1 MTDVTDATRD
11 AGADAMIRACL
22 SLDQPRSFFLF
33 AGAGSGK
40 TRSLKGAL
48 EGLDTQTLTTLRKHS
63 RKIAVITYTNAAAD
77 EITRRVKADPVFQVQ
92 TIHSFAW
99 SLIEGRTADIR
110 GWLESNLQTE
120 IAEIQAAHEN
130 GRAGKAHDKRVKN
143 MASKTKRLE
152 RLAEIR
158 TFTYTPVGDNFG
170 RDALQHTEVIA
181 LAAHFL
187 TESET
192 FQNIVLARYP
202 FILIDESQD
211 TMKPLMEALLTFE
224 ARHRGR
230 IALGL
235 LGDTMQRIYTD
246 GLRDLDQRVA
256 DFAQPAKQMNH
267 RSRARI
273 VDLANAIRRDDDSR
287 QQRARED
294 KPGGTVRVF
303 LAPSKG
309 TDRAAF
315 EASTRVEMAR
325 ITGDPAWQNAE
336 AIKTLTIERHMAA
349 ARLGFSELFEP
360 LSKPDK
366 LKDGFHDGTLPAI
379 RLFTHRVLPLVTAQ
393 KNGDA
398 FAAMA
403 VLRDGSPLVDKRGIR
418 AGREGQATGLDA
430 ARAGVAALMTL
441 FKDER
446 DPSCAEVLAVV
457 AEHRLFPIP
466 DQLRPCLPEDSPVAQ
481 DTADVLAERGPSFD
495 DLGITMPEA
504 TPPTETTITEAWTQA
519 LEAPFSQVARY
530 LAYVEDRS
538 PYGTHQGVKGLQFPR
553 VMVIADDAD
562 TRFKGRASYET
573 LFGVKQLSRDA
584 QKKADNGE
592 ETTIQRTRR
601 LLYVTCTRAEE
612 SLALVLYSEAP
623 DTIHRFL
630 ISKGWMAKD
639 EVVMAA
645 PGGRLSG
652 SCTAALN

>member
-11 AGADAMIRACL
+11 AGADATIRQCL

-40 TRSLKGAL
+40 TRSLKEAL
-48 EGLDTQTLTTLRKHS
+48 EGLDTATLMTLRKHS

-110 GWLESNLQTE
+110 GWLESNLRTE
-120 IAEIQAAHEN
+120 IAEIQAAHAK
-130 GRAGKAHDKRVKN
+130 GRAGTDAHDKREKK
-143 MASKTKRLE
+143 MASKKKRLE

-158 TFTYTPVGDNFG
+158 AFTYAPEGDNFG

-181 LAAHFL
+181 LAAHFM

-246 GLRDLDQRVA
+246 GLRDLEQRVG

-273 VDLANAIRRDDDSR
+273 VELANAIRRDDDGR

-303 LAPSKG
+303 LAPSEG
-309 TDRAAF
+309 TDRPAF
-315 EASTRVEMAR
+315 EAWTRAEMAR
-325 ITGDPAWQNAE
+325 ITEDRAWQDAE

-366 LKDGFHDGTLPAI
+366 LKDGFRDGTLPAM
-379 RLFTHRVLPLVTAQ
+379 RLFTHRVLPFVTAQ
-393 KNGDA
+393 RNGDA

-418 AGREGQATGLDA
+418 VGRAGQASGLDA
-430 ARAGVAALMTL
+430 ARAGVAELMTL

-446 DPSCAEVLAVV
+446 DPSCAEVLGVV
-457 AEHRLFPIP
+457 AEHRLFLIP
-466 DQLRPCLPEDSPVAQ
+466 DQLRPCLPDNSPVAQ
-481 DTADVLAERGPSFD
+481 DMADILAELGLIFD
-495 DLGITMPEA
+495 EQGLTTPEDA
-504 TPPTETTITEAWTQA
+504 PPIETTITEAWTQA
-519 LEAPFSQVARY
+519 LATPFSQVARY

-538 PYGTHQGVKGLQFPR
+538 PYGTHQGVKGLEFPR
-553 VMVIADDAD
+553 VMVIADDAH
-562 TRFKGRASYET
+562 TRFKGLASYET
-573 LFGVKQLSRDA
+573 LFGVKSLGRDA
-584 QKKADNGE
+584 QKKADKGD
-592 ETTIQRTRR
+592 ETTIERTRR

-623 DTIHRFL
+623 DTVRRFL
-630 ISKGWMAKD
+630 ISNGWMAED
-639 EVVMAA
+639 EVV
-645 PGGRLSG
+645 
-652 SCTAALN
+652 TAAADGTYQDA

>member
-1 MTDVTDATRD
+1 MMDVTDATRD

-40 TRSLKGAL
+40 TRSLKDAL
-48 EGLDTQTLTTLRKHS
+48 EGLETQTLTTLRKHS

-110 GWLESNLQTE
+110 SWLESNLQTE
-120 IAEIQAAHEN
+120 IAEIQAAHAK
-130 GRAGKAHDKRVKN
+130 GRAGNAHDERVKK
-143 MASKTKRLE
+143 MASKAKRLE

-158 TFTYTPVGDNFG
+158 AFTYAPVGDNFG

-246 GLRDLDQRVA
+246 GLRDLDQRVGH
-256 DFAQPAKQMNH
+256 FAQPAKQMNH

-273 VDLANAIRRDDDSR
+273 VDLANAIRRDNDGR

-294 KPGGTVRVF
+294 RPGGTVRVF
-303 LAPSKG
+303 LAPSEG

-315 EASTRVEMAR
+315 EAFTRAEMAR
-325 ITGDPAWQNAE
+325 ITCDPSWQNAE

-349 ARLGFSELFEP
+349 ARLCFSELFEP

-366 LKDGFHDGTLPAI
+366 LKDGFRDGTLPAM

-393 KNGDA
+393 RNGDA

-403 VLRDGSPLVDKRGIR
+403 VLRDGSPLVEKRGIR
-418 AGREGQATGLDA
+418 DGRAEQVTGLDS

-441 FKDER
+441 FNDER

-466 DQLRPCLPEDSPVAQ
+466 DQLRPCLRHDSSVAS
-481 DTADVLAERGPSFD
+481 DMADILVEFGPSLD
-495 DLGITMPEA
+495 DLDLIRSET
-504 TPPTETTITEAWTQA
+504 TPPTETTITEAWAQA

-538 PYGTHQGVKGLQFPR
+538 PYGTHQGVKGLEFPR
-553 VMVIADDAD
+553 VMVIADDVH
-562 TRFKGRASYET
+562 TRFKGLASYET
-573 LFGVKQLSRDA
+573 LFGVKPLSDDS
-584 QKKADNGE
+584 QKKASKGE
-592 ETTIQRTRR
+592 ETTIERTRR

-623 DTIHRFL
+623 DTIRRFL
-630 ISKGWMAKD
+630 ISNGWMA
-639 EVVMAA
+639 EGEIVMAA
-645 PGGRLSG
+645 TDGT
-652 SCTAALN
+652 CQAAALQR

>member
-11 AGADAMIRACL
+11 AGADATIRQCL

-40 TRSLKGAL
+40 TRSLKEAL
-48 EGLDTQTLTTLRKHS
+48 EGLDTATLMTLRKHS

-110 GWLESNLQTE
+110 GWLESNLRTE
-120 IAEIQAAHEN
+120 IAEIQAAHAK
-130 GRAGKAHDKRVKN
+130 GRAGTDAHDKREKK
-143 MASKTKRLE
+143 MASKKKRLE

-158 TFTYTPVGDNFG
+158 AFTYAPEGDNFG

-181 LAAHFL
+181 LAAHFM

-235 LGDTMQRIYTD
+235 LGGTMQRIYTD
-246 GLRDLDQRVA
+246 GLRDLEQRVG

-273 VDLANAIRRDDDSR
+273 VELANAIRRDDDGR

-303 LAPSKG
+303 LAPSEG
-309 TDRAAF
+309 TDRPAF
-315 EASTRVEMAR
+315 EAWTRAEMAR
-325 ITGDPAWQNAE
+325 ITEDRAWQDAE

-366 LKDGFHDGTLPAI
+366 LKDGFRDGTLPAM
-379 RLFTHRVLPLVTAQ
+379 RLFTHRVLPFVTAQ
-393 KNGDA
+393 RNGDA

-418 AGREGQATGLDA
+418 VGRAGQASGLDA
-430 ARAGVAALMTL
+430 ARAGVAELMTL

-446 DPSCAEVLAVV
+446 DPSCAEVLGVV
-457 AEHRLFPIP
+457 AEHRLFLIP
-466 DQLRPCLPEDSPVAQ
+466 DQLRPCLPDNSPVAQ
-481 DTADVLAERGPSFD
+481 DMADILAELGLIFD
-495 DLGITMPEA
+495 EQGLTTPEDA
-504 TPPTETTITEAWTQA
+504 PPIETTITEAWTQA
-519 LEAPFSQVARY
+519 LATPFSQVARY

-538 PYGTHQGVKGLQFPR
+538 PYGTHQGVKGLEFPR
-553 VMVIADDAD
+553 VMVIADDAH
-562 TRFKGRASYET
+562 TRFKGLASYET
-573 LFGVKQLSRDA
+573 LFGVKSLGRDA
-584 QKKADNGE
+584 QKKADKGD
-592 ETTIQRTRR
+592 ETTIERTRR

-623 DTIHRFL
+623 DTVRRFL
-630 ISKGWMAKD
+630 ISNGWMAED
-639 EVVMAA
+639 EVV
-645 PGGRLSG
+645 
-652 SCTAALN
+652 TAAADGTYQDA

>member
-11 AGADAMIRACL
+11 AGADDTIRQCL
-22 SLDQPRSFFLF
+22 SLDEPRSFFLF

-40 TRSLKGAL
+40 TRSLKEAL
-48 EGLDTQTLTTLRKHS
+48 EGLDTATLMTLRKHS

-77 EITRRVKADPVFQVQ
+77 EIKRRVKADPVFQVQ

-110 GWLESNLQTE
+110 GWLESNLQSE
-120 IAEIQAAHEN
+120 IADIRAAHAK
-130 GRAGKAHDKRVKN
+130 GRAGKAHDERIKK

-158 TFTYTPVGDNFG
+158 AFTYAPEGDNFG
-170 RDALQHTEVIA
+170 RDALQHTEVVA

-211 TMKPLMEALLTFE
+211 TMKPLMEALLIFE

-235 LGDTMQRIYTD
+235 LGDTMQRIYSD

-267 RSRARI
+267 RSRGRI
-273 VDLANAIRRDDDSR
+273 VDLANAIRHDDDGR

-303 LAPSKG
+303 LAPSEG

-315 EASTRVEMAR
+315 ETWTRAEMAR
-325 ITGDPAWQNAE
+325 ITGDPAWQSAE
-336 AIKTLTIERHMAA
+336 SIKALTIERHMAA

-360 LSKPDK
+360 LGKPDK
-366 LKDGFHDGTLPAI
+366 LKDGFRDGTLPAM
-379 RLFTHRVLPLVTAQ
+379 RFFTHRVLPLVTAQ
-393 KNGDA
+393 RNGDA
-398 FAAMA
+398 YAAMA
-403 VLRDGSPLVDKRGIR
+403 VLRDGSPLVEKRGIR
-418 AGREGQATGLDA
+418 AVGGGQNA
-430 ARAGVAALMTL
+430 ARMGVVALMTL
-441 FKDER
+441 FEDGQ
-446 DPSCAEVLAVV
+446 DPRCADVLAVV
-457 AEHRLFPIP
+457 AKHGLFPVP
-466 DQLRPCLPEDSPVAQ
+466 DQLQHCLP
-481 DTADVLAERGPSFD
+481 D
-495 DLGITMPEA
+495 DR
-504 TPPTETTITEAWTQA
+504 PPTQEDTDIGAEFIQSSANEAPTVPKAEAPAESPITEAWMQA

-530 LAYVEDRS
+530 RDYVEDRS
-538 PYGTHQGVKGLQFPR
+538 PFGTHQGVKGLEFPR
-553 VMVIADDAD
+553 VMVIADDFH
-562 TRFKGRASYET
+562 TRFKGLASYET

-584 QKKADNGE
+584 QKKADEGE
-592 ETTIQRTRR
+592 ETTIERTRR
-601 LLYVTCTRAEE
+601 LLYVTCTRAED

-623 DTIHRFL
+623 DSIRRFL
-630 ISKGWMAKD
+630 ISKGWMAED
-639 EVVMAA
+639 EIVMAA
-645 PGGRLSG
+645 VRG
-652 SCTAALN
+652 A

>member
-1 MTDVTDATRD
+1 VTDVTDATRD
-11 AGADAMIRACL
+11 AGADATIRACL
-22 SLDQPRSFFLF
+22 SLGQPRSFFLF

-40 TRSLKGAL
+40 TRSLKEAL

-110 GWLESNLQTE
+110 GWLESNLRTE
-120 IAEIQAAHEN
+120 IAEIQAAHAK
-130 GRAGKAHDKRVKN
+130 GRAGTDAHDKREKK

-158 TFTYTPVGDNFG
+158 AFTYAPEGDNFG
-170 RDALQHTEVIA
+170 REALQHTEVIA

-230 IALGL
+230 IVLGL

-246 GLRDLDQRVA
+246 GLRDLDQRVG

-267 RSRARI
+267 RSRKRI
-273 VDLANAIRRDDDSR
+273 VDLANSIRRDDDGR

-303 LAPSKG
+303 LAPSES
-309 TDRAAF
+309 TDRGAF
-315 EASTRVEMAR
+315 EAFACTDMAR

-366 LKDGFHDGTLPAI
+366 LKDGFRDGTLPAM
-379 RLFTHRVLPLVTAQ
+379 RLFTHRILPLVTAQ
-393 KNGDA
+393 RNGDT

-418 AGREGQATGLDA
+418 AGRGSQATGLDA

-446 DPSCAEVLAVV
+446 DPSCADVLAVV

-466 DQLRPCLPEDSPVAQ
+466 DQLRPCLPDENPVAQ
-481 DTADVLAERGPSFD
+481 DMADILAELDPLFD
-495 DLGITMPEA
+495 ELDLTTPED
-504 TPPTETTITEAWTQA
+504 TPPTEPTITEAWTQA
-519 LEAPFSQVARY
+519 LDAPFSQVARY

-538 PYGTHQGVKGLQFPR
+538 PFGTHQGVKGLEFPR
-553 VMVIADDAD
+553 VMVIADDAH
-562 TRFKGRASYET
+562 TRFKGLASYET
-573 LFGVKQLSRDA
+573 LFDVKRLSPA
-584 QKKADNGE
+584 SQKKADQGE
-592 ETTIQRTRR
+592 ETTIERTRR

-623 DTIHRFL
+623 DAVRRFL
-630 ISKGWMAKD
+630 ISNGWMAED
-639 EVVMAA
+639 EVV
-645 PGGRLSG
+645 
-652 SCTAALN
+652 TAAADGTYQDA

>member
-11 AGADAMIRACL
+11 AGADETIRACL

-40 TRSLKGAL
+40 TRSLKQAL
-48 EGLDTQTLTTLRKHS
+48 EGLDTQTLSTLRKHS
-63 RKIAVITYTNAAAD
+63 RKIAVITYTNVAAD

-99 SLIEGRTADIR
+99 SLIEGRNADIR
-110 GWLESNLQTE
+110 GWLESRLQTE
-120 IAEIQAAHEN
+120 IAEIRAAHAK
-130 GRAGKAHDKRVKN
+130 GRAGNAHDERVKK

-158 TFTYTPVGDNFG
+158 AFTYAPVGDNFG

-246 GLRDLDQRVA
+246 GLRDLDQRVG

-273 VDLANAIRRDDDSR
+273 VDLANAIRRDDDGR

-303 LAPSKG
+303 LAPSEG

-315 EASTRVEMAR
+315 EASARAEMAR
-325 ITGDPAWQNAE
+325 ITGDAAWQNAE

-349 ARLGFSELFEP
+349 ARLSFSELFEP

-366 LKDGFHDGTLPAI
+366 LKDGFRDGTLPAM
-379 RLFTHRVLPLVTAQ
+379 RLFTHRILPLVTAQ
-393 KNGDA
+393 RNGDA

-403 VLRDGSPLVDKRGIR
+403 VLRDGSPLVDKRGILT
-418 AGREGQATGLDA
+418 GCGGQATGLDA
-430 ARAGVAALMTL
+430 ARAGVAALMSL

-446 DPSCAEVLAVV
+446 DPSCTEVLAVV

-466 DQLRPCLPEDSPVAQ
+466 DQLRPCLSDDSSVAQ
-481 DTADVLAERGPSFD
+481 DVASIHAELGSFFD
-495 DLGITMPEA
+495 ELDLT
-504 TPPTETTITEAWTQA
+504 TPETTITEAWTEA
-519 LEAPFSQVARY
+519 LEAPFSQVAHY

-538 PYGTHQGVKGLQFPR
+538 PYGTHQGVKGLEFPR
-553 VMVIADDAD
+553 VMVIADDVH
-562 TRFKGRASYET
+562 TRFKGLASYET
-573 LFGVKQLSRDA
+573 LFEVKPLGPDA
-584 QKKADNGE
+584 QKKADKGE
-592 ETTIQRTRR
+592 ETTIERTRR

-623 DTIHRFL
+623 DTIRRFL
-630 ISKGWMAKD
+630 ISKKWMAED

-645 PGGRLSG
+645 TDG
-652 SCTAALN
+652 TYQEAEAALQR

>member
-11 AGADAMIRACL
+11 AGADATIRACL
-22 SLDQPRSFFLF
+22 SLGQPRSFFLF

-40 TRSLKGAL
+40 TRSLKEAL

-110 GWLESNLQTE
+110 GWLESNLRTE
-120 IAEIQAAHEN
+120 IAEIQAAHAK
-130 GRAGKAHDKRVKN
+130 GRAGTDAHDKREKK
-143 MASKTKRLE
+143 MASKTTRLE

-158 TFTYTPVGDNFG
+158 AFTYAPEGDNFG

-246 GLRDLDQRVA
+246 GLRDLDQRVG
-256 DFAQPAKQMNH
+256 DFSQPAKQMNH
-267 RSRARI
+267 RSRKRI
-273 VDLANAIRRDDDSR
+273 VDLANSIRRDDDGR

-303 LAPSKG
+303 LAPSEG
-309 TDRAAF
+309 TDRGAF
-315 EASTRVEMAR
+315 EAFACADMAR

-366 LKDGFHDGTLPAI
+366 LKDGFRDGTLPAM
-379 RLFTHRVLPLVTAQ
+379 RLFTHRVLPLMTAQ
-393 KNGDA
+393 RNGDA

-418 AGREGQATGLDA
+418 TGRGGQASGLDA

-441 FKDER
+441 FKDEP
-446 DPSCAEVLAVV
+446 DPSCADVLAVV

-466 DQLRPCLPEDSPVAQ
+466 DQLRPCLPDDNPAAQ
-481 DTADVLAERGPSFD
+481 DMADILAELDPLFD
-495 DLGITMPEA
+495 ELDLTTPED
-504 TPPTETTITEAWTQA
+504 TPPTEPSITEAWTQA
-519 LEAPFSQVARY
+519 LDAPFSQVARY

-538 PYGTHQGVKGLQFPR
+538 PFGTHQGVKGLEFPR
-553 VMVIADDAD
+553 VMVIADDVHN
-562 TRFKGRASYET
+562 RFKGLASYET
-573 LFGVKQLSRDA
+573 LFGVKPLGPTA

-592 ETTIQRTRR
+592 ETTIERTRR

-623 DTIHRFL
+623 DTVRRFL
-630 ISKGWMAKD
+630 ISNGWMAED
-639 EVVMAA
+639 EVV
-645 PGGRLSG
+645 
-652 SCTAALN
+652 TAAADGTYQDA

>member
-1 MTDVTDATRD
+1 MTNVTDDTCD
-11 AGADAMIRACL
+11 AGADATIRACL

-40 TRSLKGAL
+40 TRSLKDVL
-48 EGLDTQTLTTLRKHS
+48 EGLNTQTLTTLRKHS

-110 GWLESNLQTE
+110 GWLESRLQTE
-120 IAEIQAAHEN
+120 IAEIQAAHAN
-130 GRAGKAHDKRVKN
+130 GRGWGDAHDKRVRK
-143 MASKTKRLE
+143 MDSKTKRLE
-152 RLAEIR
+152 RLAQVR
-158 TFTYTPVGDNFG
+158 AFTYAPVGDNFG

-192 FQNIVLARYP
+192 FQNIILARYP

-211 TMKPLMEALLTFE
+211 TMKPLMEALLSFE

-246 GLRDLDQRVA
+246 GLRDLDKRLG

-273 VDLANAIRRDDDSR
+273 VDLANAIRRDDDGR
-287 QQRARED
+287 QQRARAD

-303 LAPSKG
+303 LAPSVG
-309 TDRAAF
+309 TDRGAF
-315 EASTRVEMAR
+315 EASARTEMAR

-366 LKDGFHDGTLPAI
+366 LKDGFRDGTLPAM

-393 KNGDA
+393 RDGDA

-418 AGREGQATGLDA
+418 VGRVGQATGLDA

-446 DPSCAEVLAVV
+446 DPSCADVLAVV

-466 DQLRPCLPEDSPVAQ
+466 DQLRPCSPDGSPVAQ
-481 DTADVLAERGPSFD
+481 DMADILAELGPFFD
-495 DLGITMPEA
+495 ELDQTASEA
-504 TPPTETTITEAWTQA
+504 TPPTETTVTDAWMQA

-538 PYGTHQGVKGLQFPR
+538 SYGTHQGVKGLQFAR
-553 VMVIADDAD
+553 VMVIADDVH
-562 TRFKGRASYET
+562 TRFKGFASYET
-573 LFGVKQLSRDA
+573 LFGVKPLSA
-584 QKKADNGE
+584 ASQKKADSGE
-592 ETTIQRTRR
+592 ETAVERTRR

-612 SLALVLYSEAP
+612 GLALVLYSEAP
-623 DTIHRFL
+623 DTIRRFL
-630 ISKGWMAKD
+630 TSNGWMAEE

-645 PGGRLSG
+645 TYG
-652 SCTAALN
+652 AYQED

>member
-1 MTDVTDATRD
+1 MVGVTDDTRD
-11 AGADAMIRACL
+11 AGADATIRACL

-40 TRSLKGAL
+40 TRSLKDAL
-48 EGLDTQTLTTLRKHS
+48 EGLDTQTLTTLRKHC

-110 GWLESNLQTE
+110 GWLESRLQTE
-120 IAEIQAAHEN
+120 IAEIQAAHAK
-130 GRAGKAHDKRVKN
+130 GRAGTDAHDKRVKK

-152 RLAEIR
+152 HLAEIR
-158 TFTYTPVGDNFG
+158 AFTYAPVGDNFG

-246 GLRDLDQRVA
+246 GLRDLDQRVG

-267 RSRARI
+267 RSRARV
-273 VDLANAIRRDDDSR
+273 VDLANAIRRDDDGR

-303 LAPSKG
+303 LAPSEG

-315 EASTRVEMAR
+315 EAWTRAEMTR
-325 ITGDPAWQNAE
+325 ITEDRAWQDAE

-366 LKDGFHDGTLPAI
+366 LKDGFRDGTLPAM

-393 KNGDA
+393 RNGDA

-418 AGREGQATGLDA
+418 AGHADQASGLDA

-441 FKDER
+441 FMDER

-466 DQLRPCLPEDSPVAQ
+466 DQFRPCLPDNSPVAQ
-481 DTADVLAERGPSFD
+481 DMADILAELGPTFD
-495 DLGITMPEA
+495 EQGLTTPED
-504 TPPTETTITEAWTQA
+504 TPPIATTITEAWTQA
-519 LEAPFSQVARY
+519 LAAPFSQVARY

-538 PYGTHQGVKGLQFPR
+538 PYGTHQGVKGLEFPR
-553 VMVIADDAD
+553 VMVVADDAH
-562 TRFKGRASYET
+562 TRFKGLASYET
-573 LFGVKQLSRDA
+573 LFEVKPLGPTA
-584 QKKADNGE
+584 QKQADKGE
-592 ETTIQRTRR
+592 ETTIERTRR

-623 DTIHRFL
+623 DTIRHFL
-630 ISKGWMAKD
+630 ISNGWMSED

-645 PGGRLSG
+645 PGG
-652 SCTAALN
+652 T

>member
-11 AGADAMIRACL
+11 AGADATIRECL

-40 TRSLKGAL
+40 TRSLKEAL

-110 GWLESNLQTE
+110 GWLESNLRTE
-120 IAEIQAAHEN
+120 IAEIQAAHAK
-130 GRAGKAHDKRVKN
+130 GRAGTDAHDKREKK

-158 TFTYTPVGDNFG
+158 AFTYAPEGDNFG

-246 GLRDLDQRVA
+246 GLRDLDQRVG

-267 RSRARI
+267 RSRKRI
-273 VDLANAIRRDDDSR
+273 VDLANSIRRDDDGR

-294 KPGGTVRVF
+294 KLGGTVRVF
-303 LAPSKG
+303 LAPSEG
-309 TDRAAF
+309 TDRGAF
-315 EASTRVEMAR
+315 EAFACADMAR

-366 LKDGFHDGTLPAI
+366 LKDGFRDGTLPAM
-379 RLFTHRVLPLVTAQ
+379 RLFTHRILPLVTAQ
-393 KNGDA
+393 RNGDA

-418 AGREGQATGLDA
+418 TRCGSQATGLDA

-441 FKDER
+441 FKDEP
-446 DPSCAEVLAVV
+446 DPSCADVLAVV

-466 DQLRPCLPEDSPVAQ
+466 DQLRPCLPDDNPAAQGMADILAELDPLFDELDLTTPEDSP
-481 DTADVLAERGPSFD
+481 
-495 DLGITMPEA
+495 
-504 TPPTETTITEAWTQA
+504 PTEPTITEAWTQA
-519 LEAPFSQVARY
+519 LDAPFSQVARY

-538 PYGTHQGVKGLQFPR
+538 PYGTHQGVKGLEFQR
-553 VMVIADDAD
+553 VMVIADDAH
-562 TRFKGRASYET
+562 TRFKGLASYET
-573 LFGVKQLSRDA
+573 LFDVKRLSPA
-584 QKKADNGE
+584 SQKKADQGE
-592 ETTIQRTRR
+592 ETTIERTRR

-623 DTIHRFL
+623 DAVRRFL
-630 ISKGWMAKD
+630 ISNGWMAAD
-639 EVVMAA
+639 EVVIAA
-645 PGGRLSG
+645 ADG
-652 SCTAALN
+652 TFQEAAQQR

>member
-1 MTDVTDATRD
+1 MTDATRD
-11 AGADAMIRACL
+11 AGADATIRACL
-22 SLDQPRSFFLF
+22 SLDRPRSFFLF

-40 TRSLKGAL
+40 TRSLKDAL

-110 GWLESNLQTE
+110 RWLETDLQTE
-120 IAEIQAAHEN
+120 IVKIQADHEK
-130 GRAGKAHDKRVKN
+130 GRGRGDAHDKRVKK

-158 TFTYTPVGDNFG
+158 AFTYAPVGDNFG
-170 RDALQHTEVIA
+170 RDALQHTEVID

-246 GLRDLDQRVA
+246 GLRDLDQRVG

-273 VDLANAIRRDDDSR
+273 VDLANAIRRDDDGR

-303 LAPSKG
+303 LAPSEG

-315 EASTRVEMAR
+315 EAYTRAEMAR

-349 ARLGFSELFEP
+349 ARLSFSELFEP

-366 LKDGFHDGTLPAI
+366 LKDGFRDGSLPAM

-418 AGREGQATGLDA
+418 AGRGGQATGLEA

-466 DQLRPCLPEDSPVAQ
+466 DQLRTCLPDDSPVAQ
-481 DTADVLAERGPSFD
+481 NMADILAELGPLFD
-495 DLGITMPEA
+495 GLDLTTPEA
-504 TPPTETTITEAWTQA
+504 IPPTETTFTEAWMQA
-519 LEAPFSQVARY
+519 LVAPFSQVARY

-538 PYGTHQGVKGLQFPR
+538 PYGTHQGVKGLEFPR
-553 VMVIADDAD
+553 VMVIADDYQ
-562 TRFKGRASYET
+562 TRFNGLASYET
-573 LFGVKQLSRDA
+573 LFGVKPLGPTA

-592 ETTIQRTRR
+592 ETTIERTRR

-623 DTIHRFL
+623 DTIRRFL
-630 ISKGWMAKD
+630 ISNGWMAED
-639 EVVMAA
+639 EIVMAVA
-645 PGGRLSG
+645 DG
-652 SCTAALN
+652 TYQEAALQR

>member
-1 MTDVTDATRD
+1 MTDVTDANRD
-11 AGADAMIRACL
+11 AGADATIRACL
-22 SLDQPRSFFLF
+22 SLAQPRSFFLF

-40 TRSLKGAL
+40 TRSLKDAL

-110 GWLESNLQTE
+110 GWLENNLQAE
-120 IAEIQAAHEN
+120 IAKIQADHEK
-130 GRAGKAHDKRVKN
+130 GRAGKAHDERVKK
-143 MASKTKRLE
+143 MASKTNRLE

-158 TFTYTPVGDNFG
+158 AFTYAPEGDNFG

-224 ARHRGR
+224 EQHRGR

-246 GLRDLDQRVA
+246 GLRDLDKRVG

-273 VDLANAIRRDDDSR
+273 VDLANAIRRDDDGR

-303 LAPSKG
+303 LAPSEG
-309 TDRAAF
+309 TVRGAF
-315 EASTRVEMAR
+315 EAFACADMAR

-366 LKDGFHDGTLPAI
+366 LKDGFRDGTLPAM

-393 KNGDA
+393 RNGDA

-418 AGREGQATGLDA
+418 VGRAGQASGLDA

-446 DPSCAEVLAVV
+446 DPSCAEVLGVV

-466 DQLRPCLPEDSPVAQ
+466 DQLRPCLPDNSPVAQ
-481 DTADVLAERGPSFD
+481 DMADILAEFGPIFD
-495 DLGITMPEA
+495 EQGLTTPEDA
-504 TPPTETTITEAWTQA
+504 PPIETTTTEAWTQA
-519 LEAPFSQVARY
+519 LATPFSQVARY

-538 PYGTHQGVKGLQFPR
+538 PYGTHQGVKGLEFPR
-553 VMVIADDAD
+553 VMVIADDAH
-562 TRFKGRASYET
+562 TRFKGLASYET
-573 LFGVKQLSRDA
+573 LFGVKPLGPDA
-584 QKKADNGE
+584 QKKADKGD
-592 ETTIQRTRR
+592 ETTIERTRR

-623 DTIHRFL
+623 DTIRRFL
-630 ISKGWMAKD
+630 ISNGWMAEE

-645 PGGRLSG
+645 ADGT
-652 SCTAALN
+652 CQEAALRR

>member
-1 MTDVTDATRD
+1 MTDVSDANRD
-11 AGADAMIRACL
+11 AGADATIRACL

-40 TRSLKGAL
+40 TRSLKDAL

-120 IAEIQAAHEN
+120 IAEIQAAHAK
-130 GRAGKAHDKRVKN
+130 GRAGNAHDERVKK

-158 TFTYTPVGDNFG
+158 AFTYAPEGDNFG

-192 FQNIVLARYP
+192 FQNIVLARFP

-246 GLRDLDQRVA
+246 GLRDLDQRVG
-256 DFAQPAKQMNH
+256 DFAQSAKQMNH

-273 VDLANAIRRDDDSR
+273 VDLANAIRRDDDGR

-303 LAPSKG
+303 LAPSAG

-315 EASTRVEMAR
+315 EAFTREEMAR
-325 ITGDPAWQNAE
+325 ITEDPAWQSAE

-366 LKDGFHDGTLPAI
+366 LKDGFRNGTLPAM
-379 RLFTHRVLPLVTAQ
+379 RLFTHRVLPLVTAER
-393 KNGDA
+393 NGDS

-403 VLRDGSPLVDKRGIR
+403 VMRDGSPLVDKRGIR
-418 AGREGQATGLDA
+418 AGRGGQATGLDA

-441 FKDER
+441 FMDDR

-457 AEHRLFPIP
+457 AKHQLFPIP
-466 DQLRPCLPEDSPVAQ
+466 DQLQSCLPDNSPVDQ
-481 DTADVLAERGPSFD
+481 DMADIIANLGPLFV
-495 DLGITMPEA
+495 DLDLTTPEA
-504 TPPTETTITEAWTQA
+504 TPTTETTIAEAWSQA

-538 PYGTHQGVKGLQFPR
+538 PYGTHQGVKGLEFPR
-553 VMVIADDAD
+553 VMVIADDVH
-562 TRFKGRASYET
+562 TRFKGLASYET
-573 LFGVKQLSRDA
+573 LFGVKPLGPDA
-584 QKKADNGE
+584 QKKADKGE
-592 ETTIQRTRR
+592 ETTIERTRR

-623 DTIHRFL
+623 DAIRGFL
-630 ISKGWMAKD
+630 ISNRWMA
-639 EVVMAA
+639 ENEIVMAA
-645 PGGRLSG
+645 TDG
-652 SCTAALN
+652 SHQEAALQR

>member
-1 MTDVTDATRD
+1 MTDVTDANRD

-40 TRSLKGAL
+40 TRSLKDAL

-99 SLIEGRTADIR
+99 SLIQGRTADIR

-120 IAEIQAAHEN
+120 IAEIQAAHAK
-130 GRAGKAHDKRVKN
+130 GRAGNAHDERVRK

-158 TFTYTPVGDNFG
+158 AFTYTPEGDNFG
-170 RDALQHTEVIA
+170 RDALQHAEVIA
-181 LAAHFL
+181 VAAHFL
-187 TESET
+187 TESKT
-192 FQNIVLARYP
+192 FQNIVLARHP

-230 IALGL
+230 VALGL

-246 GLRDLDQRVA
+246 GLRDLDKRVG
-256 DFAQPAKQMNH
+256 DFEQPAKQMNH

-273 VDLANAIRRDDDSR
+273 VELANAIRRDDDRR

-294 KPGGTVRVF
+294 KPGGNVRVF
-303 LAPSKG
+303 LAPSEG
-309 TDRAAF
+309 SDRAAF
-315 EASTRVEMAR
+315 EASARAEMAR

-366 LKDGFHDGTLPAI
+366 LKDGFRDGTLPAM

-393 KNGDA
+393 RNGDA

-418 AGREGQATGLDA
+418 AGRAGQANGLDA
-430 ARAGVAALMTL
+430 ARAGAAALMKL
-441 FKDER
+441 FKDDR

-466 DQLRPCLPEDSPVAQ
+466 DQLRPCLPDDSPMAQ
-481 DTADVLAERGPSFD
+481 DMADILAELSPFSD
-495 DLGITMPEA
+495 EPDPTTPEA
-504 TPPTETTITEAWTQA
+504 TPLTETTITEAWTQA

-538 PYGTHQGVKGLQFPR
+538 PYGTHQGVKGLEFPR
-553 VMVIADDAD
+553 VMVIADDAH
-562 TRFKGRASYET
+562 TRFNGLASYET
-573 LFGVKQLSRDA
+573 LFDVKRLSPA
-584 QKKADNGE
+584 SQKRADQGE
-592 ETTIQRTRR
+592 ETTIERTRR

-623 DTIHRFL
+623 DTIRRFL
-630 ISKGWMAKD
+630 ISKGWVAED

-645 PGGRLSG
+645 ADG
-652 SCTAALN
+652 TYQEAALRR

>member
-1 MTDVTDATRD
+1 MTDVTDANRD
-11 AGADAMIRACL
+11 AGADATIRACL
-22 SLDQPRSFFLF
+22 SLNQPRSFFLF

-40 TRSLKGAL
+40 TRSLKDAL
-48 EGLDTQTLTTLRKHS
+48 EGLDTATLTTLRKHS

-99 SLIEGRTADIR
+99 TLIEGRTADIR

-120 IAEIQAAHEN
+120 IAEIKAADAK
-130 GRAGKAHDKRVKN
+130 GRAGDAHDKRVKK
-143 MASKTKRLE
+143 MASKTKRVE

-158 TFTYTPVGDNFG
+158 AFTYSPVGDNFG

-246 GLRDLDQRVA
+246 GLRDLDQRVGN
-256 DFAQPAKQMNH
+256 FAQPAKQMNH

-273 VDLANAIRRDDDSR
+273 VDLANAIRRDDDGR

-303 LAPSKG
+303 LAPSEG
-309 TDRAAF
+309 TDRTAF
-315 EASTRVEMAR
+315 EAFTRAEMAR
-325 ITGDPAWQNAE
+325 IIGDSAWQNAE

-366 LKDGFHDGTLPAI
+366 LKDGFRDGTLPAM

-393 KNGDA
+393 RNGDA
-398 FAAMA
+398 FATMA
-403 VLRDGSPLVDKRGIR
+403 VLRDGSPLVDKRGVR
-418 AGREGQATGLDA
+418 AGRGRQATGLDA

-457 AEHRLFPIP
+457 AEHRLFQIP
-466 DQLRPCLPEDSPVAQ
+466 DQLRPCLLDDGPVAEGM
-481 DTADVLAERGPSFD
+481 ADILAEFD
-495 DLGITMPEA
+495 LDLTGLDLTIAEA
-504 TPPTETTITEAWTQA
+504 IPPTETTITEAWTQA
-519 LEAPFSQVARY
+519 LGAPFSQVARY

-538 PYGTHQGVKGLQFPR
+538 SYGTHQGVKGLQFPR
-553 VMVIADDAD
+553 VMVIADDAH
-562 TRFKGRASYET
+562 TRFKGLASYET
-573 LFGVKQLSRDA
+573 LFGVKPLSA
-584 QKKADNGE
+584 ASQKKADNDE
-592 ETTIQRTRR
+592 ETTIERTRR

-623 DTIHRFL
+623 DIIRRFL
-630 ISKGWMAKD
+630 ISKGWMVED
-639 EVVMAA
+639 EIVMAA
-645 PGGRLSG
+645 TDG
-652 SCTAALN
+652 TK

>member
-11 AGADAMIRACL
+11 AGADATIRACL

-40 TRSLKGAL
+40 TRSLKEAL
-48 EGLDTQTLTTLRKHS
+48 EGLDAQTLTTLRKHS

-110 GWLESNLQTE
+110 GWLETNLQTE
-120 IAEIQAAHEN
+120 IAEIQAAHAK
-130 GRAGKAHDKRVKN
+130 GRAGNAHDERVKK

-158 TFTYTPVGDNFG
+158 AFTYAPEGDNFG

-211 TMKPLMEALLTFE
+211 TMKPLMEALLAFE

-246 GLRDLDQRVA
+246 GLRDLDKRVG

-273 VDLANAIRRDDDSR
+273 VDLANAIRRDDDRR

-303 LAPSKG
+303 LAPSEG
-309 TDRAAF
+309 TDRATF
-315 EASTRVEMAR
+315 ETSARAEMTR
-325 ITGDPAWQNAE
+325 ISGDPEWQNAE
-336 AIKTLTIERHMAA
+336 SIKTLTIERHMAA

-366 LKDGFHDGTLPAI
+366 LKDGFRGGTLPAM

-393 KNGDA
+393 RNGDA
-398 FAAMA
+398 FAAMT

-418 AGREGQATGLDA
+418 AGRGSQATGLDA

-441 FKDER
+441 FEDER

-457 AEHRLFPIP
+457 AQHQLFPIP
-466 DQLRPCLPEDSPVAQ
+466 DQLQPCLPDDSPVAQ
-481 DTADVLAERGPSFD
+481 DVADFLAEHDPFPFEL
-495 DLGITMPEA
+495 DLTTLAA
-504 TPPTETTITEAWTQA
+504 TTPTETTITEAWREA

-538 PYGTHQGVKGLQFPR
+538 SYGTHQGVKGLEFPR
-553 VMVIADDAD
+553 VMVIADDVH
-562 TRFKGRASYET
+562 TRFKGLASYET
-573 LFGVKQLSRDA
+573 LFEVKHLGPDA
-584 QKKADNGE
+584 QKKADKGE
-592 ETTIQRTRR
+592 ETTIERTRR

-623 DTIHRFL
+623 DAIRRFL
-630 ISKGWMAKD
+630 ISKKWVAED
-639 EVVMAA
+639 EIVMAVTHGSNQEAA
-645 PGGRLSG
+645 PQS
-652 SCTAALN
+652 

>member
-11 AGADAMIRACL
+11 AGADATIRACL

-40 TRSLKGAL
+40 TRSLKEAL

-110 GWLESNLQTE
+110 GWLESNLRTE
-120 IAEIQAAHEN
+120 IAEIQAAHAK
-130 GRAGKAHDKRVKN
+130 GRAGTDAHDKREKK
-143 MASKTKRLE
+143 MASKTKRLG

-158 TFTYTPVGDNFG
+158 AFTYAPEGDNFG

-246 GLRDLDQRVA
+246 GLRDLDQRVG
-256 DFAQPAKQMNH
+256 DFSQPAKQMNH
-267 RSRARI
+267 RSRKRI
-273 VDLANAIRRDDDSR
+273 VDLANSIRRDDDGR
-287 QQRARED
+287 QQRTRED

-303 LAPSKG
+303 LAPNEG
-309 TDRAAF
+309 TDRGAF
-315 EASTRVEMAR
+315 EAFACADMAR

-366 LKDGFHDGTLPAI
+366 LKDGFRDGTLPAM

-393 KNGDA
+393 RNGDA

-418 AGREGQATGLDA
+418 VGRAGQASGLDA

-446 DPSCAEVLAVV
+446 DPSCAEVLGVV
-457 AEHRLFPIP
+457 AEHRLFLIP
-466 DQLRPCLPEDSPVAQ
+466 DQLRPCLPDNSPVAQ
-481 DTADVLAERGPSFD
+481 DMADILAELGPIFD
-495 DLGITMPEA
+495 EQGLTTPEDA
-504 TPPTETTITEAWTQA
+504 PPIETTITEAWTQA
-519 LEAPFSQVARY
+519 LATPFSQVARY

-538 PYGTHQGVKGLQFPR
+538 PYGTHQGVKGLEFPR
-553 VMVIADDAD
+553 VMVIADDAH
-562 TRFKGRASYET
+562 TRFKGLASYET
-573 LFGVKQLSRDA
+573 LFGVKPLGPDA
-584 QKKADNGE
+584 QKKADKGD
-592 ETTIQRTRR
+592 ETTIERTRR

-623 DTIHRFL
+623 DTIRRFL
-630 ISKGWMAKD
+630 ISNQWMAED

-645 PGGRLSG
+645 LDGTYRV
-652 SCTAALN
+652 AAPQR

>member
-1 MTDVTDATRD
+1 MTEVTDATRD
-11 AGADAMIRACL
+11 AGADATIRACL
-22 SLDQPRSFFLF
+22 SLDHPRSFFLF

-40 TRSLKGAL
+40 TRSLKDAL

-120 IAEIQAAHEN
+120 IADIQAAHAK
-130 GRAGKAHDKRVKN
+130 GRAGDAHDKRVKS

-158 TFTYTPVGDNFG
+158 AFTYAPVGDNFG
-170 RDALQHTEVIA
+170 RDALQHTEVIS

-246 GLRDLDQRVA
+246 GLRDLDKRVG

-273 VDLANAIRRDDDSR
+273 VDLANAIRRDDDGR

-303 LAPSKG
+303 LAPSES
-309 TDRAAF
+309 TDRATF
-315 EASTRVEMAR
+315 EASTRAEMAR
-325 ITGDPAWQNAE
+325 VTGDPEWQNTQ

-349 ARLGFSELFEP
+349 ARLSFSELFEP

-366 LKDGFHDGTLPAI
+366 LKDGFRDGTLPAL

-393 KNGDA
+393 RNGDA
-398 FAAMA
+398 FAAMT
-403 VLRDGSPLVDKRGIR
+403 VLRDGSPLVEKRGIR
-418 AGREGQATGLDA
+418 AGRGSLATGLDA

-441 FKDER
+441 FKGER
-446 DPSCAEVLAVV
+446 DPTCAEVLAIV

-466 DQLRPCLPEDSPVAQ
+466 DQLRPCLPDHSPVAQ
-481 DTADVLAERGPSFD
+481 DMANILAELDPIFD
-495 DLGITMPEA
+495 QLDLPTPEA
-504 TPPTETTITEAWTQA
+504 KPSTDTAITEAWTQA
-519 LEAPFSQVARY
+519 LEAPFSQVASY

-538 PYGTHQGVKGLQFPR
+538 PYGTHQGVKGLEFPR
-553 VMVIADDAD
+553 VMLIADDVH
-562 TRFKGRASYET
+562 TRFKGLASYET
-573 LFGVKQLSRDA
+573 LFGVKPLSDDSR
-584 QKKADNGE
+584 KKASKGE
-592 ETTIQRTRR
+592 ETTIERTRR

-612 SLALVLYSEAP
+612 SLALVFYSEAP
-623 DTIHRFL
+623 DTIRRFL
-630 ISKGWMAKD
+630 ISNKWVAED
-639 EVVMAA
+639 EIVMAA
-645 PGGRLSG
+645 TDGTYKAS
-652 SCTAALN
+652 

>member
-11 AGADAMIRACL
+11 ASADETIRACL
-22 SLDQPRSFFLF
+22 SLTAPRSFFLF

-40 TRSLKGAL
+40 TRSLKDAL
-48 EGLDTQTLTTLRKHS
+48 DGLDKATLTTLRKHS

-110 GWLESNLQTE
+110 LWLENHLETE
-120 IAEIQAAHEN
+120 IAKDKGTYAKS
-130 GRAGKAHDKRVKN
+130 GAGTKVRETSFKKVV
-143 MASKTKRLE
+143 SKTKRLD

-158 TFTYTPVGDNFG
+158 AFTYAPEGDNFS
-170 RDALQHTEVIA
+170 RDALQHGEVIA

-211 TMKPLMEALLTFE
+211 TMKPLMEALLSFE

-230 IALGL
+230 VALGL

-246 GLRDLDQRVA
+246 GLRDLDQRVE

-273 VDLANAIRRDDDSR
+273 VDLANAIRRDDDGR
-287 QQRARED
+287 EQRPRED
-294 KPGGTVRVF
+294 KPGGTVRAF

-315 EASTRVEMAR
+315 EDWTRAEMAR
-325 ITGDPAWQNAE
+325 ITEDPEWQDTE

-349 ARLGFSELFEP
+349 TRLGFSELFEP

-366 LKDGFHDGTLPAI
+366 LKDGFRDGTLPAM

-393 KNGDA
+393 ENGDA

-418 AGREGQATGLDA
+418 AGHGGQTTGLDS
-430 ARAGVAALMTL
+430 ARAGVAALMGL

-466 DQLRPCLPEDSPVAQ
+466 DQLRPCLPDESPVAQ
-481 DTADVLAERGPSFD
+481 DTVDFLAEL
-495 DLGITMPEA
+495 DLTTLEA
-504 TPPTETTITEAWTQA
+504 TPPTETIVTDAWTRA

-538 PYGTHQGVKGLQFPR
+538 PYGTHQGVKGLEFSR
-553 VMVIADDAD
+553 VMVIADDAH
-562 TRFKGRASYET
+562 TRFKGLASYET
-573 LFGVKQLSRDA
+573 LFHVKPLSPASR
-584 QKKADNGE
+584 KKADQGE
-592 ETTIQRTRR
+592 ETTIERTRR

-623 DTIHRFL
+623 DSVRRFL
-630 ISKGWMAKD
+630 ISNGWIAED

-645 PGGRLSG
+645 AGGAYQE
-652 SCTAALN
+652 AALQR

>member
-11 AGADAMIRACL
+11 AGADATIRQCL

-40 TRSLKGAL
+40 TRSLKYAL
-48 EGLDTQTLTTLRKHS
+48 EGLDTATLTTLRKHS
-63 RKIAVITYTNAAAD
+63 RKIAVITYTNAAAE

-99 SLIEGRTADIR
+99 SLIEGRTEDIR
-110 GWLESNLQTE
+110 GWLESHLQTE
-120 IAEIQAAHEN
+120 IAKEQAAHEK
-130 GRAGKAHDKRVKN
+130 GRAGTDAYAKRLKK
-143 MASKTKRLE
+143 MASMTKRLE
-152 RLAEIR
+152 RLGEIR
-158 TFTYTPVGDNFG
+158 AFTYAPEGNNFG
-170 RDALQHTEVIA
+170 RDALQHGEVIA

-211 TMKPLMEALLTFE
+211 TMKTLMEALLSFE
-224 ARHRGR
+224 VRHRGR
-230 IALGL
+230 VALGL

-246 GLRDLDQRVA
+246 GLRDLDQRVG

-273 VDLANAIRRDDDSR
+273 VDFANAIRRDDDGR

-303 LAPSKG
+303 LAPSVG

-315 EASTRVEMAR
+315 EAFTRAEMAR
-325 ITGDPAWQNAE
+325 ITEDPAWQDAE
-336 AIKTLTIERHMAA
+336 AVKTLTIERHMAA

-366 LKDGFHDGTLPAI
+366 LKDGFRDGTLPAM

-393 KNGDA
+393 RTGDA
-398 FAAMA
+398 FATMA
-403 VLRDGSPLVDKRGIR
+403 VLRDGSPLVDKKGIR
-418 AGREGQATGLDA
+418 AGRAGQATGLEA

-441 FKDER
+441 FEDDR

-466 DQLRPCLPEDSPVAQ
+466 EQLLPCLPDDSPVAP
-481 DTADVLAERGPSFD
+481 DIADIRAELGPLLDELDLTA
-495 DLGITMPEA
+495 PEA
-504 TPPTETTITEAWTQA
+504 TPPPEATITEAWTQA
-519 LEAPFSQVARY
+519 VEAPFSQVARY

-538 PYGTHQGVKGLQFPR
+538 PYGTHQGVKGLEFSR
-553 VMVIADDAD
+553 VMVIADDAH
-562 TRFKGRASYET
+562 TRFKGLASYET
-573 LFGVKQLSRDA
+573 LFGVKPLSA
-584 QKKADNGE
+584 ASLKKASIGE
-592 ETTIQRTRR
+592 ETTIERTRR

-623 DTIHRFL
+623 GTIRTFL
-630 ISKGWMAKD
+630 VSNGWMAED

-645 PGGRLSG
+645 ADG
-652 SCTAALN
+652 SLQEAALQR

>member
-1 MTDVTDATRD
+1 MTDVADATRD
-11 AGADAMIRACL
+11 AGADATIRACL
-22 SLDQPRSFFLF
+22 SLAQPRSFFLF

-40 TRSLKGAL
+40 TRSLKDAL

-110 GWLESNLQTE
+110 GWLESRLQTE
-120 IAEIQAAHEN
+120 IAEILADHAK
-130 GRAGKAHDKRVKN
+130 GRAGTDAHDKRVKKI
-143 MASKTKRLE
+143 ASKTKRLE

-158 TFTYTPVGDNFG
+158 AFTYAPEGDNFG

-211 TMKPLMEALLTFE
+211 TMKPLMEALLAFE

-246 GLRDLDQRVA
+246 GLRDLDQRVG

-273 VDLANAIRRDDDSR
+273 VDLANAIRRDDDGR

-303 LAPSKG
+303 LAQSEG
-309 TDRAAF
+309 TDRATF
-315 EASTRVEMAR
+315 EASTCAEMAR

-366 LKDGFHDGTLPAI
+366 LKDGFRDGTLPAM

-393 KNGDA
+393 RNGDA

-418 AGREGQATGLDA
+418 TGRGGQATGLDA

-466 DQLRPCLPEDSPVAQ
+466 DQLRPCLPDDSPVAQ
-481 DTADVLAERGPSFD
+481 DMADILAELSPVFD
-495 DLGITMPEA
+495 DLDLTTPEA
-504 TPPTETTITEAWTQA
+504 TPPTETAITEAWTQA

-538 PYGTHQGVKGLQFPR
+538 PYGTHQGVKGLEFPR

-562 TRFKGRASYET
+562 TRFKGLASYET
-573 LFGVKQLSRDA
+573 LFDVKRLSPA
-584 QKKADNGE
+584 SQKRADQGE
-592 ETTIQRTRR
+592 ETTIERTRR

-623 DTIHRFL
+623 DTIRRFL
-630 ISKGWMAKD
+630 ISNRWMAED

-645 PGGRLSG
+645 ADR
-652 SCTAALN
+652 TYQEAALRR

>member
-11 AGADAMIRACL
+11 AGADATIRQCL

-40 TRSLKGAL
+40 TRSLKEAL
-48 EGLDTQTLTTLRKHS
+48 EGLDTTTLMTLRKHS

-77 EITRRVKADPVFQVQ
+77 EIKRRVKADPVFQVQ

-110 GWLESNLQTE
+110 AWLESNLQSE
-120 IAEIQAAHEN
+120 ISDIQAAHAK
-130 GRAGKAHDKRVKN
+130 GRAGKAHDERIKK

-158 TFTYTPVGDNFG
+158 AFTYAPEGDNFS

-211 TMKPLMEALLTFE
+211 TMKPLMEALLIFE

-230 IALGL
+230 ISLGL
-235 LGDTMQRIYTD
+235 LGDTMQRIYSD

-267 RSRARI
+267 RSRERI
-273 VDLANAIRRDDDSR
+273 VDLANAIRRDDDRR

-303 LAPSKG
+303 LAPSEG
-309 TDRAAF
+309 TDRAVF
-315 EASTRVEMAR
+315 EAFTCAEMAR

-336 AIKTLTIERHMAA
+336 TVKTLTIERHMAA

-366 LKDGFHDGTLPAI
+366 LKDGFRDGTLPAM
-379 RLFTHRVLPLVTAQ
+379 RLFSHRVLPLVTAQ
-393 KNGDA
+393 RDGDA

-418 AGREGQATGLDA
+418 VGRAGQATGLDA

-466 DQLRPCLPEDSPVAQ
+466 DQLRPCLPEDRPAAQ
-481 DTADVLAERGPSFD
+481 DMADILAEL
-495 DLGITMPEA
+495 DLTTPED
-504 TPPTETTITEAWTQA
+504 TPPTDTTITDAWTQA
-519 LEAPFSQVARY
+519 LETPFSQVAHYR
-530 LAYVEDRS
+530 AYVEDRS
-538 PYGTHQGVKGLQFPR
+538 SYGTHQGVKGLEFPR
-553 VMVIADDAD
+553 VMVIADDVH
-562 TRFKGRASYET
+562 TRFKGVASYET
-573 LFGVKQLSRDA
+573 LFGVKPLGPDA
-584 QKKADNGE
+584 QKKADKGE
-592 ETTIQRTRR
+592 ETTIERTRR

-623 DTIHRFL
+623 DTIRRFL
-630 ISKGWMAKD
+630 ISNGWMAED
-639 EVVMAA
+639 EVVIAA
-645 PGGRLSG
+645 TDG
-652 SCTAALN
+652 T

>member
-1 MTDVTDATRD
+1 MTDMTDATRD
-11 AGADAMIRACL
+11 AGADATIRECL

-40 TRSLKGAL
+40 TRSLKEAL
-48 EGLDTQTLTTLRKHS
+48 EGLGTQILTTLRKHS

-92 TIHSFAW
+92 TIQSFAW
-99 SLIEGRTADIR
+99 SLIEGRSADIR

-120 IAEIQAAHEN
+120 IAEIQAAHAK
-130 GRAGKAHDKRVKN
+130 GRSGTDAHDKREKK

-158 TFTYTPVGDNFG
+158 AFTYAPEGDNFG

-230 IALGL
+230 IVLGL

-246 GLRDLDQRVA
+246 GLRDLDQRVG

-267 RSRARI
+267 RSRKRI
-273 VDLANAIRRDDDSR
+273 VDLANSIRRDEDGR

-303 LAPSKG
+303 LAPSEG
-309 TDRAAF
+309 TDRATF
-315 EASTRVEMAR
+315 EVSTCVEMAR
-325 ITGDPAWQNAE
+325 VTGDPAWQNAE

-366 LKDGFHDGTLPAI
+366 LKDGFRDGTLPAM

-393 KNGDA
+393 RNGDA

-418 AGREGQATGLDA
+418 TGRGGQATGLDA

-441 FKDER
+441 FNDEW

-466 DQLRPCLPEDSPVAQ
+466 DQLRPCLPDDSPMAQ
-481 DTADVLAERGPSFD
+481 DMADILAEL
-495 DLGITMPEA
+495 DLTTPEA
-504 TPPTETTITEAWTQA
+504 TPPAETAITGAWTQA
-519 LEAPFSQVARY
+519 LKAPFSQVARY

-538 PYGTHQGVKGLQFPR
+538 PYGTHQGVKGLEFPR
-553 VMVIADDAD
+553 VMVIADDAH
-562 TRFKGRASYET
+562 TRFKGLASYET
-573 LFGVKQLSRDA
+573 LFDVKRLSPA
-584 QKKADNGE
+584 SQKKAEQGE
-592 ETTIQRTRR
+592 ETTIERTRR

-623 DTIHRFL
+623 DAVRRFL
-630 ISKGWMAKD
+630 ITNKWMAED

-645 PGGRLSG
+645 ADG
-652 SCTAALN
+652 TFQEAAQQC

>member
-1 MTDVTDATRD
+1 MTDMTDATRD
-11 AGADAMIRACL
+11 AGADATIRECL

-40 TRSLKGAL
+40 TRSLKEAL

-120 IAEIQAAHEN
+120 IAEIQAAN
-130 GRAGKAHDKRVKN
+130 AKGRSGTDAHDKREKK

-158 TFTYTPVGDNFG
+158 AFTYAPEGDNFG

-211 TMKPLMEALLTFE
+211 TMKPLIEALLTFE

-246 GLRDLDQRVA
+246 GLRDLDQRVG

-267 RSRARI
+267 RSRKRI
-273 VDLANAIRRDDDSR
+273 VDLANSIRRDDDGR

-303 LAPSKG
+303 LAPSEG

-315 EASTRVEMAR
+315 EASARAEMAR
-325 ITGDPAWQNAE
+325 ITGDSAWQNAE

-349 ARLGFSELFEP
+349 ARLSFSELFEP

-366 LKDGFHDGTLPAI
+366 LKDGFRDGTLPAM
-379 RLFTHRVLPLVTAQ
+379 RLFTHRILPLVTAQ
-393 KNGDA
+393 RNGDA

-403 VLRDGSPLVDKRGIR
+403 VLREGSPLVDKRDIR
-418 AGREGQATGLDA
+418 TGRAGQATGLDA
-430 ARAGVAALMTL
+430 ARAGVAALMAL
-441 FKDER
+441 FEDER
-446 DPSCAEVLAVV
+446 DPSCVEVLAVV

-466 DQLRPCLPEDSPVAQ
+466 DQLRPCLPD
-481 DTADVLAERGPSFD
+481 DTSKVQHMADILAELGPFLDELDQAAS
-495 DLGITMPEA
+495 EA
-504 TPPTETTITEAWTQA
+504 TPPTDTTITEAWTLA
-519 LEAPFSQVARY
+519 LGAPFSQVARY

-538 PYGTHQGVKGLQFPR
+538 PYGTHQGVKGLEFPR
-553 VMVIADDAD
+553 VMVIADDAH
-562 TRFKGRASYET
+562 TRFKGLASYET
-573 LFGVKQLSRDA
+573 LFEVKPLGSTA

-592 ETTIQRTRR
+592 ETTIERTRR

-623 DTIHRFL
+623 DTIRRFL
-630 ISKGWMAKD
+630 IFNQWMAED
-639 EVVMAA
+639 EVVMA
-645 PGGRLSG
+645 
-652 SCTAALN
+652 TADGTFQEAAQKR

>member
-1 MTDVTDATRD
+1 MTDATRD
-11 AGADAMIRACL
+11 AGADATIRACL

-40 TRSLKGAL
+40 TRSLKQAL

-63 RKIAVITYTNAAAD
+63 RKVAVITYTNAAAD

-99 SLIEGRTADIR
+99 SLIEERTADIR
-110 GWLESNLQTE
+110 GWLESRLQTE
-120 IAEIQAAHEN
+120 IAEIQAAHAK
-130 GRAGKAHDKRVKN
+130 GRAGTDAHDKRVKK

-158 TFTYTPVGDNFG
+158 AFTYAPVGDNFG

-246 GLRDLDQRVA
+246 GLRDLDQRVG

-273 VDLANAIRRDDDSR
+273 VDLANAIRRDDDGR

-303 LAPSKG
+303 LAPSEG
-309 TDRAAF
+309 TDRAGF
-315 EASTRVEMAR
+315 EASTRAEMAR
-325 ITGDPAWQNAE
+325 ITGDAAWQNAE

-349 ARLGFSELFEP
+349 ARLSFSELFEP

-366 LKDGFHDGTLPAI
+366 LKDGFRDGTLPAM
-379 RLFTHRVLPLVTAQ
+379 RLFTHRILPLVTAQ
-393 KNGDA
+393 RNGDA

-418 AGREGQATGLDA
+418 TGRGGQVTGLDV

-466 DQLRPCLPEDSPVAQ
+466 DQLRPCLPDDSPVTQ
-481 DTADVLAERGPSFD
+481 DMADILAELGPTFD
-495 DLGITMPEA
+495 VQDLTAPEA
-504 TPPTETTITEAWTQA
+504 TPTTETTVTEAWTQA
-519 LEAPFSQVARY
+519 LEAPFSQVERY

-538 PYGTHQGVKGLQFPR
+538 PYGTHQGVKGLEFPR
-553 VMVIADDAD
+553 VMVIADDVH
-562 TRFKGRASYET
+562 TRFKGLASYET
-573 LFGVKQLSRDA
+573 LFGVKPLSDDSR
-584 QKKADNGE
+584 KKASAGE
-592 ETTIQRTRR
+592 ETTIERTRR

-623 DTIHRFL
+623 DTIRRFL
-630 ISKGWMAKD
+630 ISNGWMVED
-639 EVVMAA
+639 EIVMAA
-645 PGGRLSG
+645 TDGTYQE
-652 SCTAALN
+652 TALRR

>member
-1 MTDVTDATRD
+1 MTDMTDATRD
-11 AGADAMIRACL
+11 AGADATIRECL

-40 TRSLKGAL
+40 TRSLKEAL

-99 SLIEGRTADIR
+99 SLIEGRSADIR

-120 IAEIQAAHEN
+120 IAEIQAAHAK
-130 GRAGKAHDKRVKN
+130 GRSGTDAHDKREKK

-158 TFTYTPVGDNFG
+158 AFTYAPEGDNFG

-230 IALGL
+230 IVLGL

-246 GLRDLDQRVA
+246 GLRDLDQRVG

-267 RSRARI
+267 RSRKRI
-273 VDLANAIRRDDDSR
+273 VDLANSIRRDEDGR

-303 LAPSKG
+303 LAPSEG
-309 TDRAAF
+309 TDRATF
-315 EASTRVEMAR
+315 EVSTCVEMAR
-325 ITGDPAWQNAE
+325 VTGDPAWQNAE

-366 LKDGFHDGTLPAI
+366 LKDGFRDGTLPAM

-393 KNGDA
+393 RNGDA

-418 AGREGQATGLDA
+418 TGRGGQASGLDA
-430 ARAGVAALMTL
+430 ARAGVAALMTP

-466 DQLRPCLPEDSPVAQ
+466 DQLRPCLPDDSPMAQ
-481 DTADVLAERGPSFD
+481 DMADILAEL
-495 DLGITMPEA
+495 DLTTPEA
-504 TPPTETTITEAWTQA
+504 TPPAETAITGAWTQA
-519 LEAPFSQVARY
+519 LKAPFSQVARY

-538 PYGTHQGVKGLQFPR
+538 PYGTHQGVKGLEFPR
-553 VMVIADDAD
+553 VMVIADDAH
-562 TRFKGRASYET
+562 TRFKGLASYET
-573 LFGVKQLSRDA
+573 LFDVKRLSPA
-584 QKKADNGE
+584 SQKKAEQGE
-592 ETTIQRTRR
+592 ETTIERTRR

-623 DTIHRFL
+623 DAVRRFL
-630 ISKGWMAKD
+630 ITNKWMAED

-645 PGGRLSG
+645 ADG
-652 SCTAALN
+652 TFQEAAQQC

>member
-1 MTDVTDATRD
+1 MQDVTDANRD
-11 AGADAMIRACL
+11 AGADATIRACL
-22 SLDQPRSFFLF
+22 SLAQPRSFFLF

-92 TIHSFAW
+92 TIHRFAW

-110 GWLESNLQTE
+110 GWLESNLRTE
-120 IAEIQAAHEN
+120 VAEIQAAHAK
-130 GRAGKAHDKRVKN
+130 GRAGTDAHDNREKK
-143 MASKTKRLE
+143 MASKMKRLE

-158 TFTYTPVGDNFG
+158 AFTYAPEGDNFG

-230 IALGL
+230 VALGL

-246 GLRDLDQRVA
+246 GLRDLDQRVG
-256 DFAQPAKQMNH
+256 DFSQPAKQMNH
-267 RSRARI
+267 RSRKRI
-273 VDLANAIRRDDDSR
+273 VDLANSIRRDDDGR
-287 QQRARED
+287 QQRARDD

-303 LAPSKG
+303 LAPSEG
-309 TDRAAF
+309 TDRTAF
-315 EASTRVEMAR
+315 EAFACAEMAR

-366 LKDGFHDGTLPAI
+366 LKDGFRDGTLPAM

-393 KNGDA
+393 RNGDA

-418 AGREGQATGLDA
+418 KGSLGQATGLDA

-441 FKDER
+441 FEDEP
-446 DPSCAEVLAVV
+446 DPSCADVLAVV

-466 DQLRPCLPEDSPVAQ
+466 DQLQACLPDDNPVAQ
-481 DTADVLAERGPSFD
+481 DMADNLAELDPLFEEL
-495 DLGITMPEA
+495 DLTTPEGSQ
-504 TPPTETTITEAWTQA
+504 PTETTITEAWTQA

-538 PYGTHQGVKGLQFPR
+538 PYGTHQGVKGLEFPR
-553 VMVIADDAD
+553 VMVIADDAH
-562 TRFKGRASYET
+562 TRFKGLASYET
-573 LFGVKQLSRDA
+573 LFDVKRLSPA
-584 QKKADNGE
+584 SQKKAEQGE
-592 ETTIQRTRR
+592 ETTIERTRR

-623 DTIHRFL
+623 DTIRSFL
-630 ISKGWMAKD
+630 ISKGWVAEE
-639 EVVMAA
+639 EVVLAA
-645 PGGRLSG
+645 ADG
-652 SCTAALN
+652 TYQEAALRS

>member
-11 AGADAMIRACL
+11 AAADATIRACL
-22 SLDQPRSFFLF
+22 SLDTPRSFFLF

-40 TRSLKGAL
+40 TRSLKDAL
-48 EGLDTQTLTTLRKHS
+48 EGLDTQTLSTLRRHN
-63 RKIAVITYTNAAAD
+63 RKIAVITYTNAAAE

-110 GWLESNLQTE
+110 GWFEDHLPIE
-120 IAEIQAAHEN
+120 IAKDQAAFAKN
-130 GRAGKAHDKRVKN
+130 KAGTKVYNTNHRKIL
-143 MASKTKRLE
+143 SKTKRLQ
-152 RLAEIR
+152 RLPEIR
-158 TFTYTPVGDNFG
+158 AFTYAPTGDNFG

-246 GLRDLDQRVA
+246 GLRDLDKRVG
-256 DFAQPAKQMNH
+256 DFALPAKQMNH

-273 VDLANAIRRDDDSR
+273 VDLANAIRRDADGR

-294 KPGGTVRVF
+294 KRGGTVRVF
-303 LAPSKG
+303 LAPNEG
-309 TDRAAF
+309 TDRGAF
-315 EASTRVEMAR
+315 EAAARTEMAR
-325 ITGDPAWQNAE
+325 ISEDTEWQNAE

-349 ARLGFSELFEP
+349 ARLGFSELFEV
-360 LSKPDK
+360 LSKPDR
-366 LKDGFHDGTLPAI
+366 LKDGFRAGTLPAM

-393 KNGDA
+393 RNGDA
-398 FAAMA
+398 FASMA
-403 VLRDGSPLVDKRGIR
+403 VLRDGSPLVDKKGIR
-418 AGREGQATGLDA
+418 VAGKDHATGLDA
-430 ARAGVAALMTL
+430 ARAGVAALMAL
-441 FKDER
+441 FTDDR
-446 DPSCAEVLAVV
+446 DPSCGEVLTVV
-457 AEHRLFPIP
+457 AEHRLFPMP
-466 DQLRPCLPEDSPVAQ
+466 DQLRPCLPDDSLVVEDMV
-481 DTADVLAERGPSFD
+481 DILT
-495 DLGITMPEA
+495 DLGSLSDGLELTVPEA
-504 TPPTETTITEAWTQA
+504 TGSNETTITEAWTLA

-538 PYGTHQGVKGLQFPR
+538 PYGTHQGVKGLEFPR
-553 VMVIADDAD
+553 VMVIADDAH
-562 TRFKGRASYET
+562 TRFKGLASYET
-573 LFGVKQLSRDA
+573 LFDVKPLSPA
-584 QKKADNGE
+584 SQKKADQGE
-592 ETTIQRTRR
+592 ETTIERARR

-623 DTIHRFL
+623 DTIRSFM
-630 ISKGWMAKD
+630 ISKGWASN
-639 EVVMAA
+639 EEIVTAT
-645 PGGRLSG
+645 PSG
-652 SCTAALN
+652 A

>member
-11 AGADAMIRACL
+11 AGADATIRACL

-40 TRSLKGAL
+40 TRSLKDAL
-48 EGLDTQTLTTLRKHS
+48 EGLDTQTLTALRKHN

-110 GWLESNLQTE
+110 GWLKSNLQTE
-120 IAEIQAAHEN
+120 IAEIRAAHEN
-130 GRAGKAHDKRVKN
+130 GRAGKAHDERVKK
-143 MASKTKRLE
+143 MASKAKRLE

-158 TFTYTPVGDNFG
+158 AFTYSPVGDNFG

-211 TMKPLMEALLTFE
+211 TMRPLMEALLTFE

-246 GLRDLDQRVA
+246 GLRDLDKRVG

-273 VDLANAIRRDDDSR
+273 VDLANAIRRDDDGR

-303 LAPSKG
+303 LAPSEG

-325 ITGDPAWQNAE
+325 ITGDSAWQNAE

-366 LKDGFHDGTLPAI
+366 LKDGFRDGTLPAM

-393 KNGDA
+393 RNGDA
-398 FAAMA
+398 FAGMA

-418 AGREGQATGLDA
+418 VGRVGQATGLDA

-466 DQLRPCLPEDSPVAQ
+466 DQLRPCLPDDSPVAQ
-481 DTADVLAERGPSFD
+481 EMADILAELGPFFD
-495 DLGITMPEA
+495 EPDLTTPEA
-504 TPPTETTITEAWTQA
+504 APPTETTISGAWTQA

-530 LAYVEDRS
+530 RAYVEDRS
-538 PYGTHQGVKGLQFPR
+538 PYGTHQGVKGLEFPR
-553 VMVIADDAD
+553 VMVIADDVL
-562 TRFKGRASYET
+562 TRFKGLASYET
-573 LFGVKQLSRDA
+573 LFGVKPLGPDA
-584 QKKADNGE
+584 QKKADKGE
-592 ETTIQRTRR
+592 ETTIERTRR

-623 DTIHRFL
+623 DTIRRFL
-630 ISKGWMAKD
+630 ISNGWMAAD
-639 EVVMAA
+639 EIVMATTDGTDQEA
-645 PGGRLSG
+645 TLQR
-652 SCTAALN
+652 

>member
-1 MTDVTDATRD
+1 MTDMTDATCD
-11 AGADAMIRACL
+11 AGADATIRECL

-40 TRSLKGAL
+40 TRSLKKAL

-63 RKIAVITYTNAAAD
+63 RKIAVITYTNVAAD

-99 SLIEGRTADIR
+99 SLILGRTSDIR
-110 GWLESNLQTE
+110 GWLESNLQSE
-120 IAEIQAAHEN
+120 IAEIQAAHAT
-130 GRAGKAHDKRVKN
+130 GRAGKAHDERVKK
-143 MASKTKRLE
+143 MASKTKRLA

-158 TFTYTPVGDNFG
+158 AFTYAPEGDNFG
-170 RDALQHTEVIA
+170 RDALQHAEVIA

-211 TMKPLMEALLTFE
+211 TMKPLMEALLGFE

-246 GLRDLDQRVA
+246 GLRDLDQRVR
-256 DFAQPAKQMNH
+256 DFAQPAKQINH

-273 VDLANAIRRDDDSR
+273 VDLANAIRRDDDGR
-287 QQRARED
+287 QQRPRAD
-294 KPGGTVRVF
+294 KPGGKVRVF
-303 LAPSKG
+303 LAPSEDA
-309 TDRAAF
+309 DRGAF
-315 EASTRVEMAR
+315 EASARAEMAR

-336 AIKTLTIERHMAA
+336 AIKTLMIERHMAA
-349 ARLGFSELFEP
+349 ARLGFSELFES

-366 LKDGFHDGTLPAI
+366 LKDGFRSGTLPAM

-393 KNGDA
+393 RNGDA
-398 FAAMA
+398 FAAMT
-403 VLRDGSPLVDKRGIR
+403 VLRDGSPLVEKKGIR
-418 AGREGQATGLDA
+418 AGRTGQATGLDA
-430 ARAGVAALMTL
+430 ARVGVAALMTL

-446 DPSCAEVLAVV
+446 DPSCAEVLAVLS
-457 AEHRLFPIP
+457 EHRLFPIP
-466 DQLRPCLPEDSPVAQ
+466 DQLRPCLLDDGPVAQ
-481 DTADVLAERGPSFD
+481 DTVDFLAEL
-495 DLGITMPEA
+495 DLTTLEA
-504 TPPTETTITEAWTQA
+504 TPPTETIITEAWTHA

-538 PYGTHQGVKGLQFPR
+538 PYGTHQGVKGLEFPR
-553 VMVIADDAD
+553 VMVIADDSH
-562 TRFKGRASYET
+562 TRFKGLASYET
-573 LFGVKQLSRDA
+573 LFGVKPLSGDA
-584 QKKADNGE
+584 QKKADQGE
-592 ETTIQRTRR
+592 ETTIERTRR

-612 SLALVLYSEAP
+612 SLAVVLYSEAP
-623 DTIHRFL
+623 DTIRQFL
-630 ISKGWMAKD
+630 ISKGWMAED
-639 EVVMAA
+639 EIVMASA
-645 PGGRLSG
+645 GGS
-652 SCTAALN
+652 

>member
-1 MTDVTDATRD
+1 MTDMTDATRD
-11 AGADAMIRACL
+11 AGADATIRECL

-40 TRSLKGAL
+40 TRSLKEAL

-120 IAEIQAAHEN
+120 IAEIQAAHAK
-130 GRAGKAHDKRVKN
+130 GRSGTDAHDKREKK

-158 TFTYTPVGDNFG
+158 AFTYAPEGDNFG

-230 IALGL
+230 IVLGL

-246 GLRDLDQRVA
+246 GLRDLDQRVG

-267 RSRARI
+267 RSRKRI
-273 VDLANAIRRDDDSR
+273 VDLANSIRRDEDGR

-303 LAPSKG
+303 LAPSEG
-309 TDRAAF
+309 TDRATF
-315 EASTRVEMAR
+315 EVSTCVEMAR
-325 ITGDPAWQNAE
+325 VTGDPAWQNAE

-366 LKDGFHDGTLPAI
+366 LKDGFRDGTLPAM

-393 KNGDA
+393 RNGDA

-418 AGREGQATGLDA
+418 TGRGGQATGLDA

-466 DQLRPCLPEDSPVAQ
+466 DQLRPCLPDDSPMAQ
-481 DTADVLAERGPSFD
+481 DMADILAEL
-495 DLGITMPEA
+495 DLTTPEA
-504 TPPTETTITEAWTQA
+504 TPPAETAITGAWTQA
-519 LEAPFSQVARY
+519 LKAPFSQVARY

-538 PYGTHQGVKGLQFPR
+538 PYGTHQGVKGLEFPR
-553 VMVIADDAD
+553 VMVIADDAH
-562 TRFKGRASYET
+562 TRFKGLASYET
-573 LFGVKQLSRDA
+573 LFDVKRLSPA
-584 QKKADNGE
+584 SQKKAEQGE
-592 ETTIQRTRR
+592 ETTIERTRR

-612 SLALVLYSEAP
+612 SLGLVLYSEAP
-623 DTIHRFL
+623 DAVRRFL
-630 ISKGWMAKD
+630 ITNKWMAED

-645 PGGRLSG
+645 ADG
-652 SCTAALN
+652 TFQEAAQQC

>member
-1 MTDVTDATRD
+1 MTGVTDANRD
-11 AGADAMIRACL
+11 AGADAIIRACL

-40 TRSLKGAL
+40 TRSLKDAL
-48 EGLDTQTLTTLRKHS
+48 EGLDTLTLTTLRKHS

-120 IAEIQAAHEN
+120 IAKIQADHAK
-130 GRAGKAHDKRVKN
+130 GRAGNAYDERVRK

-158 TFTYTPVGDNFG
+158 AFTYAPEGDNFG
-170 RDALQHTEVIA
+170 RDALQHAEVIA

-246 GLRDLDQRVA
+246 GLRDLDKRVG
-256 DFAQPAKQMNH
+256 DFEQPAKQMNH

-273 VDLANAIRRDDDSR
+273 VELANAIRRDDDRR

-303 LAPSKG
+303 LAPNEG

-315 EASTRVEMAR
+315 EASARAEMAR
-325 ITGDPAWQNAE
+325 ITGDPAWKLAE

-366 LKDGFHDGTLPAI
+366 LKDGFRDGTLPAM
-379 RLFTHRVLPLVTAQ
+379 RLFTHRILPLVTAQ
-393 KNGDA
+393 RNGDA
-398 FAAMA
+398 FSAMA
-403 VLRDGSPLVDKRGIR
+403 VLRDGSPLVDRRGIR
-418 AGREGQATGLDA
+418 AGRAGQANGLDA
-430 ARAGVAALMTL
+430 ARAGAAALMKL
-441 FKDER
+441 FKDDR

-457 AEHRLFPIP
+457 AEHRLFPIS
-466 DQLRPCLPEDSPVAQ
+466 DQLRPCLPCDSPMAS
-481 DTADVLAERGPSFD
+481 DMAHTPAELSPSFD
-495 DLGITMPEA
+495 DLDLNTSEA

-519 LEAPFSQVARY
+519 LAAPFSQVARY

-538 PYGTHQGVKGLQFPR
+538 PYGTHQGVKGLEFPR
-553 VMVIADDAD
+553 VLVIADDAH
-562 TRFKGRASYET
+562 TRFKGLASYET
-573 LFGVKQLSRDA
+573 LFGVKPLSSDS
-584 QKKADNGE
+584 QKKASKGE
-592 ETTIQRTRR
+592 ETTIERTRR

-623 DTIHRFL
+623 ETICRFM
-630 ISKGWMAKD
+630 ISNGWMAED
-639 EVVMAA
+639 EIVMA
-645 PGGRLSG
+645 S
-652 SCTAALN
+652 TDETYQEAAVRH